1 MLKMIAGA
9 VAVGVTL
16 FSGCKSKAK
25 TDSETAFVTGS
36 WWADSGS
43 NLLVAVSRDP
53 RVSYCIESSGASDPS
68 AFAKDSEKISA
79 AVSSALTDW
88 FRAIKETVAVKQSSD
103 ACLADLG
110 KGLFKVVLHYDEGAF
125 QRNISQTSSPTLG
138 VYLVGDA
145 SLHLN
150 MKGILNPQRDPTG
163 GKKTIL
169 HELGHMF
176 GLHHST
182 VRGAVMQANLSAASN
197 DLTADDIAGISYVWQ
212 RLRPSGRPNPNPSVR
227 ETWAVRPAD
236 VETPAAAPVAVQDS
250 LTFTMRYDSWFK
262 ISTEQSAQLQDSQK
276 CALLQ
281 GRRIRAKALNGG
293 KTEAA
298 HLKIQL
304 DEELS
309 GCAIGR
315 AGSVGWLYKPHV
327 D

>member
-1 MLKMIAGA
+1 MLKLIAGA
-9 VAVGVTL
+9 VAAGVTL
-16 FSGCKSKAK
+16 FSGCRSKVK

-43 NLLVAVSRDP
+43 NLLVAVSRNP
-53 RVSYCIESSGASDPS
+53 RVSYCIESSGASDPA

-79 AVSSALTDW
+79 AVRSALSDW
-88 FRAIKETVAVKQSSD
+88 FRAIKESVDVKQSSD
-103 ACLADLG
+103 ACRADLG
-110 KGLFKVVLHYDEGAF
+110 NGFFKIVLHYDEGAF

-138 VYLVGDA
+138 VYLVGNA

-150 MKGILNPQRDPTG
+150 MNGILNPLRDPTG

-182 VRGAVMQANLSAASN
+182 VRGAVMQANLGAASN
-197 DLTADDIAGISYVWQ
+197 ELTADDIAGIAAVWQ
-212 RLRPSGRPNPNPSVR
+212 RLRASGRPNPSVR
-227 ETWAVRPAD
+227 ETSAVRPAD
-236 VETPAAAPVAVQDS
+236 VENPAAAPVAVQDS

-276 CALLQ
+276 CALQQ

-304 DEELS
+304 DEDLS